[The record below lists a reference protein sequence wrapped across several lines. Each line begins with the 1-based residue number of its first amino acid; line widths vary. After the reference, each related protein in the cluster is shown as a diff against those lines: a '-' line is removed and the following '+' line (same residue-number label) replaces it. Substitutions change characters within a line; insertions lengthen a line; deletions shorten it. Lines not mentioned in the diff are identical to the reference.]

1 MRCLIL
7 QLTYAYHGQFI
18 MYRRV
23 KQRRFDVDQD
33 GTQFVKFGFVWLA
46 LTFVLC
52 KYAVCVLLCTLLKV
66 SCTSKEKDVYVHRE
80 QVGRERER
88 ERVLK
93 LYIFTYLFKN
103 EISSIVSFAC
113 CFCLILT
120 TPATICFF
128 HFTVMLYRVVTLF
141 QNNNDLIWEL
151 ESVWQSE

>member
-7 QLTYAYHGQFI
+7 QLTYAHHSQFI

-33 GTQFVKFGFVWLA
+33 GTQFVKFGFVWISLI
-46 LTFVLC
+46 FVLC
-52 KYAVCVLLCTLLKV
+52 KYSVCVIILCTLLKV
-66 SCTSKEKDVYVHRE
+66 SCTSKEKDVYVNRE
-80 QVGRERER
+80 QVGRER

-120 TPATICFF
+120 TPAPICFSG
-128 HFTVMLYRVVTLF
+128 FTVTIYRVVTLF
-141 QNNNDLIWEL
+141 QNNNDLI
-151 ESVWQSE
+151 